1 MAEANWREFAA
12 REKLADT
19 LAQRVSAQLAAGIEL
34 RGTALLAVSGGS
46 TPPLFLRALSRR
58 QIDWEKVVVT
68 LVDERFVPAGSER
81 SNARMVT
88 LNLLQHAAAKARFVE
103 LHREAETVEQAA
115 DLVRQDI
122 LALKLPFDAVVLGM
136 GTDGHT
142 ASFFPDADR
151 LAEALDPE
159 DRSYVLPIHAASA
172 AEPRLSLSLAALATA
187 RFVAV
192 HIEGLAKKEVLMEAL
207 AAQQPMKAVP
217 PIATMIEHAAHPV
230 EIYWAPDED

>member
-1 MAEANWREFAA
+1 MTEVSWNEFAA

-19 LAQRVSAQLAAGIEL
+19 LAQRVSAQLAAGVEL

-58 QIDWEKVVVT
+58 QIEWEKVVVT

-88 LNLLQHAAAKARFVE
+88 LNLLQHEAARARFVP
-103 LHREAETVEQAA
+103 LHREAETVEEAA
-115 DLVRQDI
+115 DLLRPDV

-136 GTDGHT
+136 GSDGHT
-142 ASFFPDADR
+142 ASIFPDADR
-151 LAEALDPE
+151 LAEALDP
-159 DRSYVLPIHAASA
+159 DDQAYVLPVHAASA
-172 AEPRLSLSLAALATA
+172 AEPRLTLSLAALASA
-187 RFVAV
+187 RFTAV
-192 HIEGLAKKEVLMEAL
+192 HIEGLAKKEVLMDAL
-207 AAQQPMKAVP
+207 AAPGNMNGVL
-217 PIATMIEHAAHPV
+217 PIVTMIERAAHPV

>member
-1 MAEANWREFAA
+1 MAEFSWKEFAA
-12 REKLADT
+12 REKLANT

-81 SNARMVT
+81 SNARLVT
-88 LNLLQHAAAKARFVE
+88 LNLLQHEAARARFVE
-103 LHREAETVEQAA
+103 LYREAETVEEAA
-115 DLVRQDI
+115 DLVRPDV

-142 ASFFPDADR
+142 ASFFPDAEQ
-151 LAEALDPE
+151 LAEALDP
-159 DRSYVLPIHAASA
+159 DDKAYVMPIHAASA
-172 AEPRLSLSLAALATA
+172 SEPRLSLSLAALASA
-187 RFVAV
+187 RFTAV
-192 HIEGLAKKEVLMEAL
+192 HIEGLAKKEVLMDAL
-207 AAQQPMKAVP
+207 AAPQKMNVVP
-217 PIATMIEHAAHPV
+217 PIATMIECAAHPV